1 MNNYKITGSSPTL
14 LSRVNNNILILTLAL
29 FTVFSLVTLFV
40 VYSLEDAVFKK
51 QLGEVYQGFLHSN
64 RLPDDFKLVKDLS
77 SFNLSSSEH
86 LKYIEFD
93 RNDKFNEFEY
103 QGQHYHYMN
112 VNEGIL
118 LFDTTNVR
126 VIDGVIDDIF
136 VILLVV
142 FLPSLW
148 GTFFIAKRVSTHAI
162 KPFTKVSEVF
172 LSDNYSLLEAKQV
185 IEEIKEYDLRQ
196 MAKELITALEQKSLI
211 LEQQIT
217 FNQGMA
223 HELRTPLQIMDHSVE
238 LMQSSDES
246 LKNKPSFRRLARSI
260 IRMKRISEA
269 LLWLTAPSSEKQSTN
284 VKTVVERILLESD
297 ELLST
302 HGIDVQITS
311 NQSLYIPVSMCEY
324 PLP

>member
-1 MNNYKITGSSPTL
+1 
-14 LSRVNNNILILTLAL
+14 
-29 FTVFSLVTLFV
+29 
-40 VYSLEDAVFKK
+40 
-51 QLGEVYQGFLHSN
+51 
-64 RLPDDFKLVKDLS
+64 
-77 SFNLSSSEH
+77 
-86 LKYIEFD
+86 
-93 RNDKFNEFEY
+93 
-103 QGQHYHYMN
+103 MN

-311 NQSLYIPVSMCEY
+311 NQSLYIPMPEVTFELIALNLLTNVVHHCQVPENEKYWKIEIDKNYVCFSNPKLIGTVVSRHKSEPRFGLGLMMIKKLTEKFAVNLKLEDEPAHY
-324 PLP
+324 KVTLFI